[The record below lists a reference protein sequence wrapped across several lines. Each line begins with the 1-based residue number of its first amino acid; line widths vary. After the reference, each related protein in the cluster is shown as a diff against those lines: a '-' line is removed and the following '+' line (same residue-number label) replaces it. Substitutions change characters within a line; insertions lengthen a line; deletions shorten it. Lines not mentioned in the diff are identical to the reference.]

1 MMRNLSI
8 LKAPIVELRHEILA
22 EAAANPVVELDSTNP
37 FELRESDIR
46 PERDDAV
53 RTVEDDER
61 DYFLQRMENA
71 PDIEELQSRRKYFFD
86 SVASEE
92 SLQEHLLSQIS
103 CARLSES
110 DAHLAEILIGNINED
125 GYFVGSLPDIEMIE
139 RRTKQEVLAV
149 LHKIRDEFDPPGVG
163 AQTLSECL
171 LSQLQDAP
179 NTLEMRTARAI
190 IQSDLD
196 KFTGNSDRFLMEK
209 YGLSEQSL
217 KSVREI
223 IRTLDPKPGRV
234 FSSTESLYIAPEV
247 RVVRAPDGS
256 YIAEVE
262 SDLLPKVRI
271 SKAYRLMAN
280 DGNIGKDE
288 KRYLKAQIRAAKALM
303 DGLSMRSFTLKAIA
317 QAIVDLQPD
326 FWSKGFAALR
336 PMTMADVAIRAGVH
350 KTTVSRTVAGKY
362 LRAPR
367 GIFPMRSF
375 FTASLEQEG
384 VGQISNRAVLNRI
397 AAIIKSED
405 RMNPLSDDAIA
416 AILRNEGIDCARRTV
431 MKYRTKLQIPSSRE
445 RKRTS

>member
-1 MMRNLSI
+1 
-8 LKAPIVELRHEILA
+8 
-22 EAAANPVVELDSTNP
+22 
-37 FELRESDIR
+37 
-46 PERDDAV
+46 
-53 RTVEDDER
+53 
-61 DYFLQRMENA
+61 
-71 PDIEELQSRRKYFFD
+71 
-86 SVASEE
+86 
-92 SLQEHLLSQIS
+92 
-103 CARLSES
+103 
-110 DAHLAEILIGNINED
+110 
-125 GYFVGSLPDIEMIE
+125 
-139 RRTKQEVLAV
+139 
-149 LHKIRDEFDPPGVG
+149 
-163 AQTLSECL
+163 
-171 LSQLQDAP
+171 
-179 NTLEMRTARAI
+179 
-190 IQSDLD
+190 
-196 KFTGNSDRFLMEK
+196 MEK

-405 RMNPLSDDAIA
+405 RKNPLSDDAIA
-416 AILRNEGIDCARRTV
+416 AILKNEGIDCARRTV